1 MAWKAAERGSLVNRF
16 LTVLLPVQDA
26 QATLAET
33 VEEVLDA
40 AAALT
45 DRFELLIID
54 DGSADATG
62 EVAHELTRHYPQ
74 VRTIRHS
81 RPLGHEAA
89 LQTGLAQSQGE
100 IVLVRDK
107 GSLTMARLPHG
118 NRPARPNYSGP
129 PEAACPGGVAGSGLP
144 EGDSPIFVAFAHK
157 NWDSPRPRRPLW
169 VGSPRRDYAECYSF
183 PICADPACGPLA
195 ARLG

>member
-107 GSLTMARLPHG
+107 GTLTMARLPHG
-118 NRPARPNYSGP
+118 NRPARPNY
-129 PEAACPGGVAGSGLP
+129 L
-144 EGDSPIFVAFAHK
+144 
-157 NWDSPRPRRPLW
+157 
-169 VGSPRRDYAECYSF
+169 
-183 PICADPACGPLA
+183 
-195 ARLG
+195 ARLKQLALGE